1 MYFYCFIDK
10 KINYINEFLNNSN
23 IIIKDNINL
32 NEIDNFDECDIIF
45 LVNTDENINP
55 NIKKKILNI
64 PLIKINLSSDININ
78 YFISEKIFIYYQV
91 KFRYGKYYD
100 LIKKEKKIYLEN
112 KNNENKNHFLNNN
125 LLFVYNDVFSNHV
138 IDHRINDFQQL
149 FMNYLNTNNNTK
161 YIINLYLD
169 DNVSNSDVPC
179 ITHNRDYN
187 STNYIL
193 FPTNH
198 YFYLS
203 NYILDTTP
211 FVNKYDK
218 IIWRGST
225 TGLGDKYRFHFI
237 EKTFELDKNID
248 IGFSNY
254 CQLGSHLPKEIQDKY
269 YKESISLEEL
279 YKYKFI
285 LCLEGNDWSSSFI
298 WALNSFVC
306 PLHTFPFTKE
316 NILFGNGLK
325 EWVHFIPIKPDGSDL
340 LKKYQ
345 WCLNN
350 IKICEEIA
358 MNGYNYMKYY
368 RNDKIMNK
376 IVKTMMNMYPF
387 ILES

>member
-1 MYFYCFIDK
+1 MYFHCFIDR
-10 KINYINEFLNNSN
+10 KIIYMNEFLKNPN
-23 IIIKDNINL
+23 IIIENDIDV
-32 NEIDNFDECDIIF
+32 NEIDNFHEYDILF
-45 LVNTDENINP
+45 LINTDVNT
-55 NIKKKILNI
+55 NIKEKTLNI
-64 PLIKINLSSDININ
+64 PLIKINLNSDINITH
-78 YFISEKIFIYYQV
+78 FISEKIFIYYQV
-91 KFRYGKYYD
+91 KFRYGKYYN
-100 LIKKEKKIYLEN
+100 LIKKQKNIYIEN
-112 KNNENKNHFLNNN
+112 KNNENKNIFLNNN
-125 LLFVYNDVFSNHV
+125 LLFVHNDVFSNHV
-138 IDHRINDFQQL
+138 IDDRINHFQQL
-149 FMNYLNTNNNTK
+149 FTNNLDTNNNNK

-198 YFYLS
+198 YFNLS
-203 NYILDTTP
+203 NYISDTTP
-211 FVNKYDK
+211 FINKYDK

-237 EKTFELDKNID
+237 EKTFEIDKNID

-254 CQLGSHLPKEIQDKY
+254 CQLGSHLSKEIQDKY
-269 YKESISLEEL
+269 YKENISIEEL

-316 NILFGNGLK
+316 NILFGNGLNP
-325 EWVHFIPIKPDGSDL
+325 WVHFIPIKSDGSDL
-340 LKKYQ
+340 LEKYH

-350 IKICEEIA
+350 IKICEKIA
-358 MNGYNYMKYY
+358 MNGYKYMKYY

-376 IVKTMMNMYPF
+376 IMKKMMEMYPF
-387 ILES
+387 VLKS